1 MKIGSN
7 RMDSEF
13 KVFRAL
19 IASAANTKM
28 EKMINVKNF
37 KNGTWIDLFVMCE
50 SLQINAI
57 SN

>member
-37 KNGTWIDLFVMCE
+37 KNGT
-50 SLQINAI
+50 
-57 SN
+57 

>member
-1 MKIGSN
+1 MLESDGFGIQSVPGFDCISGQYEN
-7 RMDSEF
+7 G
-13 KVFRAL
+13 
-19 IASAANTKM
+19 
-28 EKMINVKNF
+28 KNDQCQKF